1 MALDGGGYAGSAPL
15 PGVHALPS
23 VIPPEGRP
31 IQGLRAGIVS
41 RLIANTIDL
50 AVLAIALVVVYLGI
64 NGVRFLWNAQNFQF
78 SSVDR
83 ALAFVVAAVLLVIYL
98 TVAWVSAG
106 RTFGDHVLGLRV
118 VSRGGGPVSP
128 LVAFARA
135 LFCVV
140 LPIGIFWV
148 AVSPAN
154 RSVQDV
160 VLRTSVR
167 YDW

>member
-1 MALDGGGYAGSAPL
+1 MAVDSGGFTGSAPL

-64 NGVRFLWNAQNFQF
+64 NGVRFLWNARNFQF

-83 ALAFVVAAVLLVIYL
+83 AFAFIVAAVLLAIYL
-98 TVAWVSAG
+98 TVAWASAG

-118 VSRGGGPVSP
+118 VSRGGGPISP
-128 LVAFARA
+128 HVAAARA

-140 LPIGIFWV
+140 FPIGIFWV